1 MTTTATERAETFPYT
16 TAAELRAVLN
26 DTPTLHDLDDLMAC
40 APVDLDAFNDR
51 MEGIVANKDSTSPA
65 DSREA
70 VHAALMACALPG
82 HVVDAEFAALIHQTI
97 VLVGKL
103 TQAARAEL
111 LAALVDATRTRDAD
125 SLLVALGK
133 APFSST
139 AYVEYLRAL
148 ADATAPGE
156 PNDPVRMR
164 GDQVR
169 ALQSSAT
176 APMDD
181 ELAGAIVD
189 ALQAWNIA
197 RNETP
202 QQKAI
207 REAFTHARGLMD
219 TLGEDDHRTFSAVIK
234 ALNLQDPGY
243 TERMLGEC
251 GIHLPQPDCC
261 TPEGEPLYSL
271 AAVADALGADSAE
284 LLVQAQE
291 LEGFGLVA
299 LHNGISHVLQ

>member
-1 MTTTATERAETFPYT
+1 MTSASHQHENHAMTDLATAAPSPHT
-16 TAAELRAVLN
+16 TAANHRTV
-26 DTPTLHDLDDLMAC
+26 
-40 APVDLDAFNDR
+40 
-51 MEGIVANKDSTSPA
+51 
-65 DSREA
+65 
-70 VHAALMACALPG
+70 
-82 HVVDAEFAALIHQTI
+82 
-97 VLVGKL
+97 
-103 TQAARAEL
+103 L
-111 LAALVDATRTRDAD
+111 LAELVDATRTRDAD

-139 AYVEYLRAL
+139 AYVDYLRAL

-181 ELAGAIVD
+181 ELAGTIVD

-197 RNETP
+197 RNETQ

-207 REAFTHARGLMD
+207 REAFTHARSLMD
-219 TLGEDDHRTFSAVIK
+219 TLGEDDPRTFSAVIK
-234 ALNLQDPGY
+234 ALNLQDPGC
-243 TERMLGEC
+243 TDRMLGEC
-251 GIHLPQPDCC
+251 GIHLPQPDRC

-271 AAVADALGADSAE
+271 AAVADALGADPEE